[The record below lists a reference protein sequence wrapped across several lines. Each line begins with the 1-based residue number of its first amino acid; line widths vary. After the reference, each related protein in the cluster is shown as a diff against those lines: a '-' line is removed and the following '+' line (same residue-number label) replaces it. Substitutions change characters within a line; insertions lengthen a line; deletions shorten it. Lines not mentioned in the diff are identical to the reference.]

1 METQGFGRDDP
12 ALEETQECVRC
23 QTEKPLSEFA
33 FMLYPETER
42 MAICKACVIRQE
54 GDRRRATIKD
64 AAGILVVSLGAA
76 LAYWG
81 TVDIATRVSSNSG
94 PAFLQEAA
102 PPGGLVLGIGV
113 YFVVFWVMGR
123 GVDAFLGR
131 KAFDDGIGFE
141 WVFMAFICG
150 MASFILLTIAS
161 AVLRQQ

>member
-1 METQGFGRDDP
+1 MSAR
-12 ALEETQECVRC
+12 
-23 QTEKPLSEFA
+23 
-33 FMLYPETER
+33 
-42 MAICKACVIRQE
+42 
-54 GDRRRATIKD
+54 TI
-64 AAGILVVSLGAA
+64 
-76 LAYWG
+76 
-81 TVDIATRVSSNSG
+81 NSG
-94 PAFLQEAA
+94 MAGSVRRLKAPAHFATPII